1 MRRCARR
8 PQPNSRPPAAR
19 RPNRRPCSHPAAL
32 SSSGVLAIGDRI
44 LAVDGRQ
51 LKRRKLCDL
60 MQPQP
65 SHLFKVQRPGLERI
79 CPPRDLL
86 QPTSRSPRP
95 VAPRATPLCT
105 LQVQRLGEDAVS
117 NRVSLPQNLR
127 EEIEEAKGGRRGL
140 FGWRKGGGG
149 GGGVAEASLSEKS
162 RRERSAGRTGG
173 KGKGKKNNPFVMND
187 AQYDDWFK

>member
-1 MRRCARR
+1 M
-8 PQPNSRPPAAR
+8 
-19 RPNRRPCSHPAAL
+19 
-32 SSSGVLAIGDRI
+32 LAIGDRI

-65 SHLFKVQRPGLERI
+65 SHLFK
-79 CPPRDLL
+79 
-86 QPTSRSPRP
+86 
-95 VAPRATPLCT
+95 
-105 LQVQRLGEDAVS
+105 VQRLGEDAVS

-149 GGGVAEASLSEKS
+149 GGGGAGVAEASLSEKS

>member
-1 MRRCARR
+1 MRPPPLHRATAQ
-8 PQPNSRPPAAR
+8 QPPAATHRPPAAR
-19 RPNRRPCSHPAAL
+19 AHTQRRFL
-32 SSSGVLAIGDRI
+32 SGVLAIGDRI

-65 SHLFKVQRPGLERI
+65 SHLFK
-79 CPPRDLL
+79 
-86 QPTSRSPRP
+86 
-95 VAPRATPLCT
+95 
-105 LQVQRLGEDAVS
+105 VQRLGEDAVS

>member
-1 MRRCARR
+1 M
-8 PQPNSRPPAAR
+8 
-19 RPNRRPCSHPAAL
+19 
-32 SSSGVLAIGDRI
+32 
-44 LAVDGRQ
+44 
-51 LKRRKLCDL
+51 
-60 MQPQP
+60 
-65 SHLFKVQRPGLERI
+65 
-79 CPPRDLL
+79 
-86 QPTSRSPRP
+86 
-95 VAPRATPLCT
+95 
-105 LQVQRLGEDAVS
+105 QRLGEDTVS